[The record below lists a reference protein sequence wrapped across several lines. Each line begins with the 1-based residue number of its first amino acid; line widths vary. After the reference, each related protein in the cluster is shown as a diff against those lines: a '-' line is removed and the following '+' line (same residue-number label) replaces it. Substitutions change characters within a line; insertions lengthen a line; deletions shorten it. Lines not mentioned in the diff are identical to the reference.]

1 MNNQD
6 TSENNLMYLNV
17 PETRAIPALA
27 GVLEELAHHV

>member
-6 TSENNLMYLNV
+6 TSKNNLMYLTV

-27 GVLEELAHHV
+27 VALEELAHHV